1 MALLAQLFYYG
12 LLFCRITKICA
23 HPINSHAPIRTQQKG
38 TPVTPTTDSS
48 LDIIIDDIL
57 DLVMDNYEIIPNSD
71 PEMDFVEEIADA
83 ILEAYED
90 SEDNFD
96 GPVELLES
104 VVRDLDENE
113 IKRQLKDSGNKVNYT
128 YSRRIR

>member
-12 LLFCRITKICA
+12 LLFCRITKKCA
-23 HPINSHAPIRTQQKG
+23 HPIKSHTPIRNQQKG

-104 VVRDLDENE
+104 VVSDLDENE
-113 IKRQLKDSGNKVNYT
+113 IKRQLKDAGNKGNYT